1 MSCRGENSL
10 QYEILQ
16 HYHVNVKQ
24 LPVMFWNRSAGRLE
38 QVAKHN
44 VCDFES
50 HVYFINMKCTFKF

>member
-16 HYHVNVKQ
+16 QYHVNAKQ
-24 LPVMFWNRSAGRLE
+24 LPVMLWNRSASRLE
-38 QVAKHN
+38 QVAMHN